1 MDPKPQWHQKLF
13 GLQKQKEAVP
23 EPVEEEKE
31 EEEEEEEHPPTN
43 LDVHEALDTLME
55 FMLSRVSTHTHTHTH
70 THAHTKRERE
80 RERERNACTH
90 TCKL

>member
-31 EEEEEEEHPPTN
+31 EEEEEEHPPTN

-55 FMLSRVSTHTHTHTH
+55 FMLSRVSTHTHTRTH
-70 THAHTKRERE
+70 QERE